1 MVKKKGKKFRPHL
14 NQTARKRRQNEK
26 NKKKCKSSV
35 KIIKENWETT
45 KTPREN
51 VMQMGLAFSPNEAVP
66 LKQPHR
72 DIIDLEPVEEMDL
85 AEARALGTVEEQRLR
100 KEEERRAVLRKE
112 KAVKVV
118 STLESEAQQLLAER
132 ESQPRAVRLPD
143 RDVELL
149 IYLALR
155 YGEDY
160 KAMARDPKNLFQYT
174 PKRIHN
180 LMNIY
185 KSSGF
190 YQVIEGK

>member
-1 MVKKKGKKFRPHL
+1 
-14 NQTARKRRQNEK
+14 
-26 NKKKCKSSV
+26 
-35 KIIKENWETT
+35 
-45 KTPREN
+45 
-51 VMQMGLAFSPNEAVP
+51 MQMGLAFSPNEAVP

-85 AEARALGTVEEQRLR
+85 AEARALGTVEEQRRR

-118 STLESEAQQLLAER
+118 STLETEAQQLLAER

-149 IYLALR
+149 IYLAQR

-174 PKRIHN
+174 PKRINN

-190 YQVIEGK
+190 YKVIEGK